1 MHKLFNSHKIRKEL
15 VFTTTFLSV
24 LILALLM
31 ISPAAAS
38 ISDWEY
44 SPGKPI
50 IGDTLSIEGSASP
63 EEELDVLVNFEKTV
77 PVSGEEFEYILE
89 DVKIPDGFDNSFTV
103 EATGAKNLNV
113 RVQMVLWMTKSA
125 TASGN
130 TATVSQSSVP
140 PGTYIIKIDGD
151 AAEGAST
158 VDLKITAVQGIKA
171 NSGGDFSYSYG
182 TKTVPAGDFEI
193 NVGGIT
199 KTVTLE
205 SESNSGGFS
214 SSSSSSE
221 IVSDPEPTIRKVK
234 KTSSLIYS
242 ETVSDPELT
251 PLEPQEETGNPE
263 APSNP
268 EKNVGEEETK
278 LSGDTQDPES
288 SQNTRLFLNIA
299 LTMGGFGITFVILGY
314 IFKKEK
320 K

>member
-24 LILALLM
+24 FILALLM

-38 ISDWEY
+38 VSDWEY
-44 SPGKPI
+44 SPENPV

-77 PVSGEEFEYILE
+77 SVSEGKYEYILE
-89 DVKIPDGFDNSFTV
+89 DVEIPNGFDNNFNV

-113 RVQMVLWMTKSA
+113 RVKMLIWMTKSA
-125 TASGN
+125 DASGN

-151 AAEGAST
+151 AAEGASS
-158 VDLKITAVQGIKA
+158 VDLKITAIQGIKA
-171 NSGGDFSYSYG
+171 NSGGDFSYSYN
-182 TKTVPAGDFEI
+182 TKAVPVGDFEI

-199 KTVTLE
+199 KTVTIE
-205 SESNSGGFS
+205 SESYSGGS
-214 SSSSSSE
+214 SSSASSPSASSPSASSSSTSSPE
-221 IVSDPEPTIRKVK
+221 MISDPEPTP
-234 KTSSLIYS
+234 S
-242 ETVSDPELT
+242 ETL
-251 PLEPQEETGNPE
+251 EETETPE
-263 APSNP
+263 TASNP
-268 EKNVGEEETK
+268 EENIGEAETK
-278 LSGDTQDPES
+278 LSGDTQAPES

-299 LTMGGFGITFVILGY
+299 FTIGGFIITFGILGY